1 MSIKEEKTQ
10 LSDLQIRDA
19 KHVWHPYTQHA
30 TAQTPLPIVRGK
42 DALLFDENGRE
53 YIDGVASWW
62 TNTLGHSNPYIAK
75 KVYEQMLNLEHLIF
89 AGFTHKP
96 AVDLAERLMKYLP
109 KNQSRVFFSDN
120 GSTAVEIG
128 VKMAIQY
135 YHNKNIKR
143 KKLITFKNAFHG
155 ETFGAMSASGDLG
168 LNNAFSEHLFEVVR
182 IPEPYAGQE
191 DISAAALEKALSE
204 NDAYAFLFEPLVQG
218 ASGMKMYAPAALDRL
233 LAICKKHEVLTIA
246 DEVMTGFYRTGR
258 FFACDYLENKPDIMA
273 LAKGLTAGALP
284 LAVTTCTEDI
294 FEAFLSNDKQKT
306 LFHGHS
312 FTGNPTGC
320 ACALASLDI
329 LDRGETQRDVER
341 ICARHA
347 EFKIHIEQ
355 HPKAKDVRQQGT
367 IIAIEFETDTATSY
381 FNDLRDKLYYFFL
394 DNGVLLRPLGNVIYV
409 LPPYCMTDEQL
420 KKIYGLIERAL
431 NEIA

>member
-1 MSIKEEKTQ
+1 M
-10 LSDLQIRDA
+10 LSDLQIRDE
-19 KHVWHPYTQHA
+19 KYVWHPYTQHA
-30 TAQTPLPIVRGK
+30 TAKTPLPIVKGK
-42 DALLFDENGRE
+42 GALLIDENGNE

-62 TNTLGHSNPYIAK
+62 TNTLGHSHPYIAR

-96 AVDLAERLMKYLP
+96 GVDLAERLMKHLP
-109 KNQSRVFFSDN
+109 ENQAKVFYSDN

-135 YHNKNIKR
+135 FHNQGINR
-143 KKLITFKNAFHG
+143 KKLITFENAFHG

-168 LNNAFSEHLFEVVR
+168 LNNAYSEHLFEVIR

-191 DISAAALEKALSE
+191 DKSAAALEKAIAE
-204 NDAYAFLFEPLVQG
+204 NDAYAFLFEPLIQG
-218 ASGMKMYAPAALDRL
+218 ASGMNMYAPKALDRL
-233 LAICKKHEVLTIA
+233 LAICKAKGVLTIA

-284 LAVTTCTEDI
+284 LSATTCTQDI
-294 FEAFLSNDKQKT
+294 FDAFLSNDKHKT

-329 LDRGETQRDVER
+329 LEKEETIRDVAR
-341 ICARHA
+341 ICARHT
-347 EFKIHIEQ
+347 EFKGHIEK

-367 IIAIEFETDTATSY
+367 IVAVEFLTNTETSY

-394 DNGVLLRPLGNVIYV
+394 ENGVLLRPLGNVIYV
-409 LPPYCMTDEQL
+409 LPPYCMTDKQL
-420 KKIYGLIERAL
+420 TKIYSLIEQAL
-431 NEIA
+431 DEIA

>member
-1 MSIKEEKTQ
+1 MSSNNNSK
-10 LSDLQIRDA
+10 LSDLQIRDE
-19 KHVWHPYTQHA
+19 KYIWHPYTQHA
-30 TAQTPLPIVRGK
+30 TAKTPLPIVKGK
-42 DALLFDENGRE
+42 GALLFDEDGNE

-62 TNTLGHSNPYIAK
+62 TNTLGHSHPYIAE

-96 AVDLAERLMKYLP
+96 AVDLAERLMKHLP
-109 KNQSRVFFSDN
+109 DNQAKVFFSDN

-135 YHNKNIKR
+135 FHNKDISR
-143 KKLITFKNAFHG
+143 KKLITFENAFHG

-168 LNNAFSEHLFEVVR
+168 LNNAYSEHLFEVIR
-182 IPEPYAGQE
+182 IPEPYKGQE
-191 DISAAALEKALSE
+191 DKSVAALEKAIAE
-204 NDAYAFLFEPLVQG
+204 NEAYAFLFEPLIQG
-218 ASGMKMYAPAALDRL
+218 ASGMNMYAPAALDRL
-233 LAICKKHEVLTIA
+233 IGICKEKGVLTIA

-258 FFACDYLENKPDIMA
+258 FFACDYLENKPDIMT

-284 LAVTTCTEDI
+284 LSITTCTQDI
-294 FEAFLSNDKQKT
+294 FDAFLSNDKHKT

-329 LDRGETQRDVER
+329 LEREETIQDIER
-341 ICARHA
+341 ICQRHS
-347 EFKIHIEQ
+347 EFKAHIEK
-355 HPKAKDVRQQGT
+355 HPKAADVRQQGT
-367 IIAIEFETDTATSY
+367 IVAVEFLTNTETSY

-394 DNGVLLRPLGNVIYV
+394 ENGVLLRPLGNVIYV
-409 LPPYCMTDEQL
+409 LPPYCMTDAQL
-420 KKIYGLIERAL
+420 SKIYVLIERAL
-431 NEIA
+431 DEIA

>member
-1 MSIKEEKTQ
+1 MSSNNSSD

-19 KHVWHPYTQHA
+19 KYIWHPYTQHA
-30 TAQTPLPIVRGK
+30 TAKTPLPIVKGK
-42 DALLFDENGRE
+42 GALLFDENGNE

-62 TNTLGHSNPYIAK
+62 TNTLGHSHPYIAE
-75 KVYEQMLNLEHLIF
+75 KVYAQMLDLEHLIF

-96 AVDLAERLMKYLP
+96 AVDLAERLMKHLP
-109 KNQSRVFFSDN
+109 DNQAKVFFSDN

-135 YHNKNIKR
+135 FHNKDINR
-143 KKLITFKNAFHG
+143 KKLITFENAFHG

-168 LNNAFSEHLFEVVR
+168 LNNAYSEHLFEVIR
-182 IPEPYAGQE
+182 IPEPYKGQE
-191 DISAAALEKALSE
+191 EKSAQALEKAIAE
-204 NDAYAFLFEPLVQG
+204 NNAYAFLFEPLIQG
-218 ASGMKMYAPAALDRL
+218 ASGMNMYAPAALDRL
-233 LAICKKHEVLTIA
+233 LGICKDNGVLTIA

-258 FFACDYLENKPDIMA
+258 FFACDYLENKPDIMT

-284 LAVTTCTEDI
+284 LSITTCTQDI
-294 FEAFLSNDKQKT
+294 FDAFLSNDKHKT

-329 LDRGETQRDVER
+329 LEREETIQDIER
-341 ICARHA
+341 ICTRHA
-347 EFKIHIEQ
+347 EFKAHIEK

-367 IIAIEFETDTATSY
+367 IVAVEFLTSTETSY

-394 DNGVLLRPLGNVIYV
+394 ENGVLLRPLGNVIYV
-409 LPPYCMTDEQL
+409 LPPYCMTDAQL

-431 NEIA
+431 DEIA

>member
-1 MSIKEEKTQ
+1 MSLTNKSE
-10 LSDLQIRDA
+10 LSDLQIRDE
-19 KHVWHPYTQHA
+19 KYIWHPYTQHA
-30 TAQTPLPIVRGK
+30 TAKTPLPIVKGK
-42 DALLFDENGRE
+42 GALLFDENGNE

-62 TNTLGHSNPYIAK
+62 TNTLGHSHPYIAE
-75 KVYEQMLNLEHLIF
+75 KVYAQMLDLEHLIF

-96 AVDLAERLMKYLP
+96 AVDLAERLMKHLP
-109 KNQSRVFFSDN
+109 DNQAKVFFSDN

-135 YHNKNIKR
+135 FHNKDINR
-143 KKLITFKNAFHG
+143 KKLITFENAFHG

-168 LNNAFSEHLFEVVR
+168 LNNAYSEHLFEVIR
-182 IPEPYAGQE
+182 IPEPYKGQE
-191 DISAAALEKALSE
+191 EKSAQALEKAIAE
-204 NDAYAFLFEPLVQG
+204 NNAYAFLFEPLIQG
-218 ASGMKMYAPAALDRL
+218 ASGMNMYAPAALDRL
-233 LAICKKHEVLTIA
+233 LGICKENGVLTIA

-258 FFACDYLENKPDIMA
+258 FFACDYLENKPDIMT

-284 LAVTTCTEDI
+284 LSITTCTQDI
-294 FEAFLSNDKQKT
+294 FDAFLSNDKHKT

-329 LDRGETQRDVER
+329 LEREETLEDIQR
-341 ICARHA
+341 ICTRHS
-347 EFKIHIEQ
+347 EFKAHIEK

-367 IIAIEFETDTATSY
+367 IVAVEFLTNTETSY

-394 DNGVLLRPLGNVIYV
+394 ENGVLLRPLGNVIYV
-409 LPPYCMTDEQL
+409 LPPYCMTDAQL

-431 NEIA
+431 DEIA